1 MPLLRAAAVAAQLT
15 AEAWV
20 IFLHSAAVTLAR
32 SMPTLTVATTASGD
46 NLLGDSWW
54 LLAH

>member
-20 IFLHSAAVTLAR
+20 IFLHSAAVALAR
-32 SMPTLTVATTASGD
+32 SMRTLTVATTASGD
-46 NLLGDSWW
+46 HLLGDSWW